1 MKLRNFIGIDP
12 GTSGAMAVIALD
24 DDGGCAVKV
33 MPFDRND
40 YVYATTL
47 FWGDDTRCVLER
59 VHAMPK
65 QGVSSSFSFGENFG
79 WIQGVLYANRIPYE
93 LVLPQKWKRE
103 FGVTADKNTAI
114 EVARRLFPEVSLR
127 RTDRCRKDDDGMA
140 EALLMAEYCRRHS

>member
-12 GTSGAMAVIALD
+12 GMSGAMAVISLG
-24 DDGGCAVKV
+24 DDGRSVVKV
-33 MPFDRND
+33 IPFDRND

-47 FWGDDTRCVLER
+47 FWGDDTMCILER